1 MDSSFGDDVGIETVA
16 EVNRVNVVT
25 AEQTTL
31 LDYVQFVMALPPLL
45 LFWLEN

>member
-16 EVNRVNVVT
+16 EVNGIDVVT

-31 LDYVQFVMALPPLL
+31 LDCIQFVRNSSSSSGTFLA
-45 LFWLEN
+45 